1 MIIVFF
7 IKNCNIFN
15 ILKTNSIM
23 TINMKKFVI
32 MCLFLTTGL
41 TLTAQNKNW
50 TLQECVAYAIENNI
64 SVKQSELE
72 IENSDIS
79 KSDAI
84 GNFLPSLNGS
94 AGNSW
99 NTGLT
104 QDVTTG
110 VLRNITSRSSSYN
123 ITAGVTVFGGLRN
136 HRELQKAK
144 MLQLSSQYNSSKI
157 KDDIALF
164 VANGY
169 LQVLLTKANLQV
181 AIEQNKVT
189 EEQIL
194 RTHKLVD
201 AGILPAGDLLE
212 IKAVS
217 AQEKQTIVNSESNVR
232 ISLISLAQ
240 LLLIKDYEN
249 FDIAEQEFSV
259 ILSELTGKNVD
270 EVINSAKENRFE
282 VKIAEQNMSV
292 AQKDLEISKSIYWPT
307 INAFFNYNTR
317 ETDIPRISSIANPTN
332 PTITTQIGY
341 VGATGEAVLSEIPN
355 TSLVENSAKPFGEQL
370 SDNDGISYGL
380 NMSMPIFNGFSTRN
394 NVKRNLVNVK
404 RNEYQLEQAKLDLE
418 SSVYQ
423 AFVDAE
429 GARKSYDAALASFES
444 QELAYEYAQTRF
456 DVGLTNSFEFSQS
469 KLRYS
474 QSNIEVNRSK
484 YDYIFKLKVLELF
497 FGIPATELKF

>member
-1 MIIVFF
+1 
-7 IKNCNIFN
+7 
-15 ILKTNSIM
+15 
-23 TINMKKFVI
+23 MKKYVLVF
-32 MCLFLTTGL
+32 LFLAIGISV
-41 TLTAQNKNW
+41 TAQNKKW

-64 SVKQSELE
+64 SVKQSTLD
-72 IENSDIS
+72 IESTDIS

-84 GNFLPSLNGS
+84 GNYLPTLNGS

-104 QDVTTG
+104 QDITTG

-123 ITAGVTVFGGLRN
+123 ITAGLTVFGGLRN

-144 MLQLSSQYNSSKI
+144 MQQLSAQYNSSKI

-169 LQVLLTKANLQV
+169 LQVLLTKANLEV
-181 AIEQNKVT
+181 ATEQNKVT
-189 EEQIL
+189 EEQIT
-194 RTHKLVD
+194 RTQELVD
-201 AGILPAGDLLE
+201 SGVLPEGDLLE

-217 AQEKQTIVNSESNVR
+217 AQEKQGIVTSESNVK

-249 FDIAEQEFSV
+249 FDIAEQEFTV
-259 ILSELTGKNVD
+259 ILSEITNKSID

-292 AQKDLEISKSIYWPT
+292 AQKDLELSRSNYWPT
-307 INAFFNYNTR
+307 VNAFFNYNTR
-317 ETDIPRISSIANPTN
+317 ENDIPGIGTITDPDNPI
-332 PTITTQIGY
+332 ITTQIGY
-341 VGATGEAVLSEIPN
+341 VGDTGEAVLSDVPN
-355 TSLVENSAKPFGEQL
+355 TSLIETPANSYGDQL
-370 SDNDGISYGL
+370 SDNKGLSYGFNL
-380 NMSMPIFNGFSTRN
+380 SVPLFNGLSTRN
-394 NVKRNLVNVK
+394 NVQRNLVNVK

-423 AFVDAE
+423 AYVDAE
-429 GARKSYDAALASFES
+429 GAKKAYDAALASFES
-444 QELAYEYAQTRF
+444 QELAYEYAKTRF

-474 QSNIEVNRSK
+474 TSNIEVNRSK
-484 YDYIFKLKVLELF
+484 FDYIFKLKVLELF
-497 FGIPATELKF
+497 FGIPASELKF

>member
-1 MIIVFF
+1 
-7 IKNCNIFN
+7 
-15 ILKTNSIM
+15 M
-23 TINMKKFVI
+23 TINMKKLVM
-32 MCLFLTTGL
+32 MCLFLSIGV
-41 TLTAQNKNW
+41 TLTAQNKKW

-64 SVKQSELE
+64 SVKQSELD
-72 IENSDIS
+72 IENSDIA

-110 VLRNITSRSSSYN
+110 ILRNITSRSSSYN
-123 ITAGVTVFGGLRN
+123 VSAGVTVFRGLRN

-169 LQVLLTKANLQV
+169 LQVLLAKANLEV
-181 AIEQNKVT
+181 ALEQNKVT
-189 EEQIL
+189 SEQIS
-194 RTHKLVD
+194 RTQELVD
-201 AGILPAGDLLE
+201 SGVLPEGDLLE

-217 AQEKQTIVNSESNVR
+217 AQEQQAIVTSESNVR
-232 ISLISLAQ
+232 ISLVSLAQ

-249 FDIAEQEFSV
+249 FDIADQEFSV
-259 ILSELTGKNVD
+259 ILSEVAEKSID
-270 EVINSAKENRFE
+270 EVINSAKENRYE
-282 VKIAEQNMSV
+282 VKIAEQNMSI

-317 ETDIPRISSIANPTN
+317 ENDIARVTSFTDPDD

-341 VGATGEAVLSEIPN
+341 VGSTGEAVLSEVPN
-355 TSLVENSAKPFGEQL
+355 TSLIETPAKPFADQL

-380 NMSMPIFNGFSTRN
+380 NLSLPIFNGFSTRN
-394 NVKRNLVNVK
+394 NVKRSLVNVK
-404 RNEYQLEQAKLDLE
+404 RNEFQLEQAKLDLE
-418 SSVYQ
+418 STVYQ
-423 AFVDAE
+423 AYVDAE
-429 GARKSYDAALASFES
+429 GAKKAYDAALASFES
-444 QELAYEYAQTRF
+444 QELAYEYAKTRF

-474 QSNIEVNRSK
+474 TANIEANRTK
-484 YDYIFKLKVLELF
+484 FDYIFKLKVLELF

>member
-1 MIIVFF
+1 MV
-7 IKNCNIFN
+7 C
-15 ILKTNSIM
+15 ILLSIG
-23 TINMKKFVI
+23 V
-32 MCLFLTTGL
+32 
-41 TLTAQNKNW
+41 TLTAQNKKW
-50 TLQECVAYAIENNI
+50 TLQECVVYAIENNI
-64 SVKQSELE
+64 SVKQSELD
-72 IENSDIS
+72 IENSDIL

-110 VLRNITSRSSSYN
+110 ILRNITSRSSSYN
-123 ITAGVTVFGGLRN
+123 VSAGVTVFRGLRN

-144 MLQLSSQYNSSKI
+144 MQQLSSQYNSSKI

-169 LQVLLTKANLQV
+169 LQVLLAKANLEV
-181 AIEQNKVT
+181 ALEQNGVT
-189 EEQIL
+189 REQIS
-194 RTHKLVD
+194 RTQELVD
-201 AGILPAGDLLE
+201 SGVLPEGDLLE

-217 AQEKQTIVNSESNVR
+217 AQEQQAIVTSESNVR
-232 ISLISLAQ
+232 ISLVSLAQ

-249 FDIAEQEFSV
+249 FDIADQEFSV
-259 ILSELTGKNVD
+259 ILSEVNGKSID
-270 EVINSAKENRFE
+270 EVTNSAKENRYE
-282 VKIAEQNMSV
+282 VKIAEQNMSI

-307 INAFFNYNTR
+307 VNAFFNYNTR
-317 ETDIPRISSIANPTN
+317 ENDIPGVSSFIDPDD

-341 VGATGEAVLSEIPN
+341 VGSTGEAVLSEVPN
-355 TSLVENSAKPFGEQL
+355 TSLIETPAKAFGDQL

-380 NMSMPIFNGFSTRN
+380 NLSMPIFNGFSTRN
-394 NVKRNLVNVK
+394 NVKRNVVNLK

-418 SSVYQ
+418 STVYQ
-423 AFVDAE
+423 AYVDAE
-429 GARKSYDAALASFES
+429 GAKKAYDAALASFES
-444 QELAYEYAQTRF
+444 QELAYEYAKTRF

-474 QSNIEVNRSK
+474 TANIEANRTK
-484 YDYIFKLKVLELF
+484 FDYIFKLKVLELF

>member
-1 MIIVFF
+1 
-7 IKNCNIFN
+7 
-15 ILKTNSIM
+15 
-23 TINMKKFVI
+23 MKKYVLVF
-32 MCLFLTTGL
+32 LFLALGISV
-41 TLTAQNKNW
+41 TAQNKKW

-64 SVKQSELE
+64 SVKQSTLD

-84 GNFLPSLNGS
+84 GNYLPTLNGS

-104 QDVTTG
+104 QDITTG

-123 ITAGVTVFGGLRN
+123 ITAGLTVFGGLRN

-144 MLQLSSQYNSSKI
+144 MQQLSAQYNSSKI

-169 LQVLLTKANLQV
+169 LQVLLTKANLEV
-181 AIEQNKVT
+181 ATEQNIVT
-189 EEQIL
+189 EEQIT
-194 RTHKLVD
+194 RTQELVD
-201 AGILPAGDLLE
+201 SGVLPEGDLLE

-217 AQEKQTIVNSESNVR
+217 AQEKQGIVTSESNVK

-249 FDIAEQEFSV
+249 FDIAEQEFTV
-259 ILSELTGKNVD
+259 ILSEITNKSID

-292 AQKDLEISKSIYWPT
+292 AQKDLELSRSNYWPT
-307 INAFFNYNTR
+307 VNAFFNYNTR
-317 ETDIPRISSIANPTN
+317 ENDIPGIGTITDPDNPI
-332 PTITTQIGY
+332 ITTQIGY
-341 VGATGEAVLSEIPN
+341 VGDTGEAVLSDVPN
-355 TSLVENSAKPFGEQL
+355 TSLIETPANSYGDQL
-370 SDNDGISYGL
+370 SDNKGLSYGFNL
-380 NMSMPIFNGFSTRN
+380 SVPLFNGLSTRN
-394 NVKRNLVNVK
+394 NVQRNLVNVK

-423 AFVDAE
+423 AYVDAE
-429 GARKSYDAALASFES
+429 GAKKAYDAALASFES
-444 QELAYEYAQTRF
+444 QELAYEYAKTRF

-474 QSNIEVNRSK
+474 TSNIEVNRSK
-484 YDYIFKLKVLELF
+484 FDYIFKLKVLELF
-497 FGIPATELKF
+497 FGIPASELKF

>member
-1 MIIVFF
+1 
-7 IKNCNIFN
+7 
-15 ILKTNSIM
+15 
-23 TINMKKFVI
+23 MKKYVLVF
-32 MCLFLTTGL
+32 LFLALGISV
-41 TLTAQNKNW
+41 TAQNKKW

-64 SVKQSELE
+64 SVKQSTLD
-72 IENSDIS
+72 IESTDIS

-84 GNFLPSLNGS
+84 GNYLPTLNGS

-104 QDVTTG
+104 QDITTG

-123 ITAGVTVFGGLRN
+123 ITAGLTVFGGLRN

-144 MLQLSSQYNSSKI
+144 MQQLSAQYNSSKI

-169 LQVLLTKANLQV
+169 LQVLLTKANLEV
-181 AIEQNKVT
+181 ATEQNKVT
-189 EEQIL
+189 EEQIT
-194 RTHKLVD
+194 RTQELVD
-201 AGILPAGDLLE
+201 SGVLPEGDLLE

-217 AQEKQTIVNSESNVR
+217 AQEKQGIVTSESNVK

-249 FDIAEQEFSV
+249 FDIAEQEFTV
-259 ILSELTGKNVD
+259 ILSEITNKSID

-292 AQKDLEISKSIYWPT
+292 AQKDLELSRSNYWPT
-307 INAFFNYNTR
+307 VNAFFNYNTR
-317 ETDIPRISSIANPTN
+317 ENDIPGIGTITDPDNPI
-332 PTITTQIGY
+332 ITTQIGY
-341 VGATGEAVLSEIPN
+341 VGDTGEAVLSDVPN
-355 TSLVENSAKPFGEQL
+355 TSLIETPANSYGDQL
-370 SDNDGISYGL
+370 SDNKGLSYGFNL
-380 NMSMPIFNGFSTRN
+380 SVPLFNGLSTRN
-394 NVKRNLVNVK
+394 NVQRNLVNVK

-423 AFVDAE
+423 AYVDAE
-429 GARKSYDAALASFES
+429 GAKKAYDAALASFES
-444 QELAYEYAQTRF
+444 QELAYEYAKTRF

-474 QSNIEVNRSK
+474 TSNIEVNRSK
-484 YDYIFKLKVLELF
+484 FDYIFKLKVLELF
-497 FGIPATELKF
+497 FGIPASELKF

>member
-1 MIIVFF
+1 
-7 IKNCNIFN
+7 
-15 ILKTNSIM
+15 M

-32 MCLFLTTGL
+32 VCLFLSIGL
-41 TLTAQNKNW
+41 TLTAQNKDW

-123 ITAGVTVFGGLRN
+123 IAAGVTVFGGLRN

-181 AIEQNKVT
+181 ANEQNKVT
-189 EEQIL
+189 TEQIL
-194 RTHKLVD
+194 RTQKLVD
-201 AGILPAGDLLE
+201 AGVLPAGDLLE

-217 AQEKQTIVNSESNVR
+217 AQEKQAIVTSESNVR
-232 ISLISLAQ
+232 ISLVSLAQ

-249 FDIAEQEFSV
+249 FDIAEQEFTV
-259 ILSELTGKNVD
+259 ILSELSGKSVD
-270 EVINSAKENRFE
+270 EVINSAKENRYE

-317 ETDIPRISSIANPTN
+317 ETDIPRTSSIIDPTN
-332 PTITTQIGY
+332 PTIITTIGH
-341 VGATGEAVLSEIPN
+341 VGVITGEPVVSEVPN
-355 TSLVENSAKPFGEQL
+355 FSLVEIPAKPFGEQL

-380 NMSMPIFNGFSTRN
+380 NMNMPIFNGFSTRN

-429 GARKSYDAALASFES
+429 GAKKSYDAALASFES
-444 QELAYEYAQTRF
+444 QELAYEYAKTRF

>member
-1 MIIVFF
+1 
-7 IKNCNIFN
+7 
-15 ILKTNSIM
+15 M

-32 MCLFLTTGL
+32 VCLFLSIGV
-41 TLTAQNKNW
+41 TLSAQNKEW

-64 SVKQSELE
+64 SVKQSELD
-72 IENSDIS
+72 IENSDIA
-79 KSDAI
+79 KSDAL
-84 GNFLPSLNGS
+84 GRYLPRLNGS

-123 ITAGVTVFGGLRN
+123 INAGITVFNGLRN
-136 HRELQKAK
+136 HREMQKAK

-169 LQVLLTKANLQV
+169 LQVLLTKANLEV
-181 AIEQNKVT
+181 ATEQNKVT
-189 EEQIL
+189 EEQIS
-194 RTHKLVD
+194 RTQELVD
-201 AGILPAGDLLE
+201 AGVLPEGDLLE

-217 AQEKQTIVNSESNVR
+217 AQEKQAIVTSESNVR
-232 ISLISLAQ
+232 ISLVSLAQ

-249 FDIAEQEFSV
+249 FDVADQEFSV
-259 ILSELTGKNVD
+259 ILSELSGKSID
-270 EVINSAKENRFE
+270 EVINSAKENRYE

-292 AQKDLEISKSIYWPT
+292 AQKDLEISRSIYWPT

-317 ETDIPRISSIANPTN
+317 ETDISRITSVLDPDNP
-332 PTITTQIGY
+332 IVTTQIGY
-341 VGATGEAVLSEIPN
+341 VESTGDAVLSEVPN
-355 TSLVENSAKPFGEQL
+355 TSLVQNPADPFGDQL

-380 NMSMPIFNGFSTRN
+380 NLSVPIFNGFSTRN
-394 NVKRNLVNVK
+394 NVKRSVVNLK

-418 SSVYQ
+418 STVYQ

-429 GARKSYDAALASFES
+429 GAKKAYDAALASFES
-444 QELAYEYAQTRF
+444 QELAYDYAKTRF

-474 QSNIEVNRSK
+474 TSNIEVNRAK
-484 YDYIFKLKVLELF
+484 FDYIFKLKVLELF